1 MLLVSFAVN
10 TALASTGS
18 SILTIDKEIAP
29 SFYVGVT
36 FGGNTTTEGKL
47 LIDRVKSY
55 TNLFVIQSGPVSKNE
70 AVMTEISEYALD
82 AGLYL
87 IVYFG
92 WFDPQ
97 QPWQL
102 PWLNNA
108 KQRWGEKFLGVYFD
122 DEPSGIPLDY
132 NWTGF
137 FTAQKQQNSTVYR
150 EHSFAIDGIL
160 NGTYPHDLDEAAALS
175 KNAIERNLAPLKN
188 SSLTVFTSDYVLY
201 WFNYL
206 GGYDV
211 MLTQL
216 GFNESITQNIDLI
229 RGAARMQNKTWG
241 AIITWK
247 YNEPPYLDTGEEIYN
262 QMLTAY
268 EAGAKYAVLFNY
280 PQIKGNAYGTLR
292 DEHFY
297 YLEKFWNTVITPKTE
312 SLPDFSQA
320 EAVLVLPKNY
330 GWGMRR
336 PDDRIW
342 GYWGPDEKSD
352 QVWKIS
358 RKLLSEYGLR
368 LDIVYEDP
376 AFPVVGKYTKIFYW
390 NQSVTSTLQNYPS
403 ATNMSSGCPTMMH
416 GNPRM

>member
-36 FGGNTTTEGKL
+36 FGGNTSTEGKL

-247 YNEPPYLDTGEEIYN
+247 YNEPP
-262 QMLTAY
+262 
-268 EAGAKYAVLFNY
+268 
-280 PQIKGNAYGTLR
+280 
-292 DEHFY
+292 
-297 YLEKFWNTVITPKTE
+297 
-312 SLPDFSQA
+312 LP
-320 EAVLVLPKNY
+320 
-330 GWGMRR
+330 
-336 PDDRIW
+336 
-342 GYWGPDEKSD
+342 
-352 QVWKIS
+352 
-358 RKLLSEYGLR
+358 
-368 LDIVYEDP
+368 
-376 AFPVVGKYTKIFYW
+376 
-390 NQSVTSTLQNYPS
+390 
-403 ATNMSSGCPTMMH
+403 
-416 GNPRM
+416 

>member
-1 MLLVSFAVN
+1 MDYSHSKNPFLFFVKFTTRQLSKVSLCLEKVEQCDRQMNRKRKQGTVVCALVAMLLVSFAVN

-36 FGGNTTTEGKL
+36 FGGNTSTEGKL

-247 YNEPPYLDTGEEIYN
+247 YNEPP
-262 QMLTAY
+262 
-268 EAGAKYAVLFNY
+268 
-280 PQIKGNAYGTLR
+280 
-292 DEHFY
+292 
-297 YLEKFWNTVITPKTE
+297 
-312 SLPDFSQA
+312 LP
-320 EAVLVLPKNY
+320 
-330 GWGMRR
+330 
-336 PDDRIW
+336 
-342 GYWGPDEKSD
+342 
-352 QVWKIS
+352 
-358 RKLLSEYGLR
+358 
-368 LDIVYEDP
+368 
-376 AFPVVGKYTKIFYW
+376 
-390 NQSVTSTLQNYPS
+390 
-403 ATNMSSGCPTMMH
+403 
-416 GNPRM
+416 